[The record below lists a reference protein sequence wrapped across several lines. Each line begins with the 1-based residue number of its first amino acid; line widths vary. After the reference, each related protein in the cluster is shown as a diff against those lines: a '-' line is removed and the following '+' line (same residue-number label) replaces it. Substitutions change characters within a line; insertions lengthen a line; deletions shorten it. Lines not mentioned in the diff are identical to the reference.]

1 MEIKAPLKKAF
12 IENYG
17 EGKQKLIAVFD
28 TNEQFKEI
36 LAVTFY
42 GDKVETFEKL
52 NAIPGDVLEVK
63 CNVKS
68 REASGRYYTEA
79 TAWFVKK
86 VTN

>member
-12 IENYG
+12 VESYG

-28 TNEQFKEI
+28 TNPQFKET
-36 LAVTFY
+36 LAVNFY
-42 GDKVETFEKL
+42 GDKMEAFEKL

-68 REASGRYYTEA
+68 REANGRYYTEA
-79 TAWFVKK
+79 AAWFVKK

>member
-12 IENYG
+12 VESYG

-28 TNEQFKEI
+28 TNPQFKEI

-42 GDKVETFEKL
+42 GDKMETFEKL

-79 TAWFVKK
+79 AAWFVKK